1 MDVNNSFN
9 LNNFNMDF
17 TLKLF
22 QEYQNAL
29 NKNKILE
36 NENKIL
42 KSLEN
47 SPKRKKK
54 NSKPTPKFY
63 LTPKSIKL
71 ILKCAKTLKQI
82 DPISGWF
89 VHLLLISGYRGTEM
103 QKVKMQDISTFL
115 SKTGKTLYTIKVN
128 VAKKRNTS
136 CIREI
141 VINSEEFEAI
151 QTAHKNHFQE
161 KTLDSRRTYLFQKSK
176 HKFKDNQIDIVHISK
191 KFKNLL
197 KKSGFRVNKSLHL
210 CRNLFISNLKSN
222 GYNSFQI
229 KELMKYSSTNE
240 IDNIYGLSSANK
252 IQAYECAK
260 KCLKL

>member
-1 MDVNNSFN
+1 MDMNNYLN
-9 LNNFNMDF
+9 LNNFNIDF
-17 TLKLF
+17 MLKLL
-22 QEYQNAL
+22 QDHQKL
-29 NKNKILE
+29 I

-42 KSLEN
+42 KNSLKI
-47 SPKRKKK
+47 SSKPTKKA
-54 NSKPTPKFY
+54 SKPTPKFY
-63 LTPKSIKL
+63 LTPKIGKL
-71 ILKCAKTLKQI
+71 IEKCIKTLKQA

-89 VHLLLISGYRGTEM
+89 LHLLAISGCRGTEQ

-115 SKTGKTLYTIKVN
+115 SKNGKTLYNIKVN
-128 VAKKRNTS
+128 VAKKRNVT

-141 VINSEEFEAI
+141 VINSEEFQAI
-151 QTAHKNHFQE
+151 QKAHKNHFEE
-161 KTLDSRRTYLFQKSK
+161 KTLDTRRTYLFQKSK
-176 HKFKDNQIDIVHISK
+176 HKFKDNQIDILHISK

-197 KKSGFRVNKSLHL
+197 KRSGFRVNKSLHL

>member
-1 MDVNNSFN
+1 MDMNNYLN
-9 LNNFNMDF
+9 LNNFNIDF
-17 TLKLF
+17 MLKLL
-22 QEYQNAL
+22 QDHQKL
-29 NKNKILE
+29 I

-42 KSLEN
+42 KNSLKI
-47 SPKRKKK
+47 SSKPTKKA
-54 NSKPTPKFY
+54 SKPTPKFY
-63 LTPKSIKL
+63 LTPKIGKL
-71 ILKCAKTLKQI
+71 IEKCIKTLKQA

-89 VHLLLISGYRGTEM
+89 LHLLAISGCRGTEL

-115 SKTGKTLYTIKVN
+115 SKNGKTLYNIKVN
-128 VAKKRNTS
+128 VAKKRNVT

-151 QTAHKNHFQE
+151 QTAHKNHFNE
-161 KTLDSRRTYLFQKSK
+161 KNLDTRRTYFFQKSK
-176 HKFKDNQIDIVHISK
+176 HKFKDNQISIIHISN

-197 KKSGFRVNKSLHL
+197 KKSGFCVNKSLHL